1 MMPAIPRRVVAVL
14 LGAGLLAGCTDGALR
29 NWSHEAGISLQT
41 ADFGNATMNNHL
53 AQACRS
59 AGTTP
64 GKAPKGNACAGRTLD
79 GEYADAVHDGYVAS
93 AEPIPPIIGSFQDE

>member
-1 MMPAIPRRVVAVL
+1 MMPAIPRCLAASA
-14 LGAGLLAGCTDGALR
+14 LGAALLAGCSEGALR
-29 NWSHEAGISLQT
+29 DWNQEAGISLQT